1 MTMMNPNVLSVC
13 VCKCVRIY
21 DSRNT
26 RWSDHVVNVYASK
39 VLAHVFLLTTNKS
52 ITLFGQLNEFDCIC
66 NFNWTWFSPP
76 FTYFKCSTEK
86 KSSYRNEWADNVQHI
101 KPIKIELG
109 LPKQEAF
116 NQIHMHI
123 WHVLMHCAVINEK
136 RKWKWSSDEF
146 RFFFAIVLCGECV

>member
-1 MTMMNPNVLSVC
+1 MHIFFIIVSLRKFTANYWKYVESILMSGIHRHKTNDVVWRWWIPMCWVCVC

-86 KSSYRNEWADNVQHI
+86 KAHI
-101 KPIKIELG
+101 EMNG
-109 LPKQEAF
+109 LTMYNILSQ
-116 NQIHMHI
+116 
-123 WHVLMHCAVINEK
+123 
-136 RKWKWSSDEF
+136 
-146 RFFFAIVLCGECV
+146 